1 MAAKPK
7 GLPRTPA
14 KVGPS
19 TDSVTAGQLRTAR
32 RVLSEK
38 ATGPRIEQ
46 VRDEKGNL
54 RYEYGV
60 EGRSAFD
67 AMEEVPAINLVGF
80 GRNQQANAI
89 LKAAEMP
96 SPDFEQRQKAMRA
109 RKGIASGDQPTKPI
123 DQVMS
128 DRIGEVASGS
138 PPSNYMVNK
147 VIQPQGVST
156 TKSQPTEEQPKAV
169 PTKTVETMP
178 KIDGPMR
185 SISSGNTSIFDTMPK
200 AEIGKD
206 RAIGEFSSGA
216 SAMKEQAPAAMS
228 EDRIQSLYKKAT
240 GTSFNPKSRADRAAL
255 AEIQA
260 VMNAR
265 PDLANAS
272 DTKIALA
279 WYKSKKK

>member
-14 KVGPS
+14 KVTPRGADDEQVKAAIKFLKEP
-19 TDSVTAGQLRTAR
+19 
-32 RVLSEK
+32 
-38 ATGPRIEQ
+38 ATGPTIER
-46 VRDEKGNL
+46 VRDPVGGS
-54 RYEYGV
+54 EYDVKRG
-60 EGRSAFD
+60 GRTAFKE
-67 AMEEVPAINLVGF
+67 MR
-80 GRNQQANAI
+80 GRNLSTDAFI
-89 LKAAEMP
+89 EAAAMP
-96 SPDFEQRQKAMRA
+96 SPDFEQRQAAMRA
-109 RKGIASGDQPTKPI
+109 RKGIASSGQPTKPV

-128 DRIGEVASGS
+128 DMIGEVTSGRPS
-138 PPSNYMVNK
+138 SNYMVNK
-147 VIQPQGVST
+147 VIQPQGGST

-169 PTKTVETMP
+169 TTKTVETMP

-265 PDLANAS
+265 PDLADAS